1 LLIDKKKCV
10 GCGNCIPWCPVGAIY
25 MDRFNTR
32 AEIDQ
37 DTCVECN
44 NCYRNLR
51 SEGYP
56 SAFVKLIRRVAW
68 ANGFVY
74 DHKNK
79 LDICPT
85 GALLKPELQWP
96 RSVREAFSDLTIVKP
111 TGMQGRGTE
120 EVKTNEVT
128 GRMKEDEVGFTFD
141 MGRPGYGVRFTE
153 VEKMT
158 TALADVG
165 VKFEENNPV
174 TQLMI
179 DVATGKFRE
188 DVLKERVL
196 SCIIEIKV
204 KAQQVPSVLEVIK
217 QLSQTIDTVFS
228 VGIMAPYTKDGALT
242 YPSMVKEMGLMLSP
256 NGKVNLGFGRPNLPV
271 SSGGGLN

>member
-1 LLIDKKKCV
+1 
-10 GCGNCIPWCPVGAIY
+10 VGAIY
-25 MDRFNTR
+25 VDKFNTI

-56 SAFVKLIRRVAW
+56 SMFVRLIRRVTW
-68 ANGFVY
+68 ANGLVY
-74 DHKNK
+74 DHRKK
-79 LDICPT
+79 LDVCPT

-141 MGRPGYGVRFTE
+141 MGRPGLGVRFTE

-158 TALADVG
+158 TALVEVG

-174 TQLMI
+174 TQLMV
-179 DVATGKFRE
+179 DDRTGKFRD

-204 KAQQVPSVLEVIK
+204 KAQQVPRVLDVIK
-217 QLSQTIDTVFS
+217 ELSQTIDTVFS
-228 VGIMAPYTKDGALT
+228 VGIMAPYTKGGALT
-242 YPSMVKEMGLMLSP
+242 YPSMIRERGLMLSP

-271 SSGGGLN
+271 SNEGNFN